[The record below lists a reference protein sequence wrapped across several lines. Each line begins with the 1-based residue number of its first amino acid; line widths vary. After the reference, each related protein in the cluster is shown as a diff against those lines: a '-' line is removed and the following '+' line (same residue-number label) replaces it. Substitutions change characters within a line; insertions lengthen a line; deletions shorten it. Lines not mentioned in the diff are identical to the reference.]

1 MTGDF
6 DFIAQDVL
14 TVGKEH
20 ITNSATSAEIMRVHG
35 TTIVGNPQ
43 GGRLFD
49 TLTYLKTE
57 FHGLKDRV
65 SCLEEGN
72 TILKADNKT
81 LKEDNLVLRKDNA
94 VLKDDNTVLKMDNRN
109 SKADNIVLKEKSATH
124 DARITTLENSNREL
138 FILKDLFLSVRER
151 AFTTYLRNF
160 WRDYGATKAAR
171 QQAQAHDE
179 VRDTIQ
185 RLNRSIIHGGFAIA
199 DAVMMTERRPETEY
213 VQFEHVY
220 GLRPPEIK
228 EIGEHP
234 CPFLLL
240 ILCANQ

>member
-6 DFIAQDVL
+6 DSIAQNVL
-14 TVGKEH
+14 TVGKEQ
-20 ITNSATSAEIMRVHG
+20 IINSATSAEVMRAQK
-35 TTIVGNPQ
+35 TTSIGDPE
-43 GGRLFD
+43 GGRLSD

-57 FHGLKDRV
+57 LHGLKDRV
-65 SCLEEGN
+65 SILEEGN
-72 TILKADNKT
+72 ATLKVDNDRLKA
-81 LKEDNLVLRKDNA
+81 DNA
-94 VLKDDNTVLKMDNRN
+94 VLKDDN
-109 SKADNIVLKEKSATH
+109 IVLKEKTATH
-124 DARITTLENSNREL
+124 DARINTLENSNHEL